1 MIKNYKHIIW
11 DWNGTL
17 FNDVELCVNIMNGLL
32 RKRNINQLTI
42 DDYKNIFTFPVSDYY
57 AKVGFDFSVESFEKV
72 GKEWMDEYE
81 ARKSESTLHPGARDI
96 LEKISKLGKGQSI
109 LSAYSQ
115 HTLVEI
121 VEHYNLTPYFSHLV
135 GLDHIYATSKVEL
148 GLNLIRRLELKEE
161 EAVLIGDTV
170 HDYDVA
176 KEIGADCI
184 LIANGHQCRNTL
196 LKCGTKVL
204 NDINEI
210 FID

>member
-17 FNDVELCVNIMNGLL
+17 FNDVELCVDIMNGLL
-32 RKRNINQLTI
+32 KKRDIRQLTV
-42 DDYKNIFTFPVSDYY
+42 DDYKNIFTFPVSEYY
-57 AKVGFDFSVESFEKV
+57 AKVGFDFTKESFEKV

-81 ARKSESTLHPGARDI
+81 TRKSESTLHPGTRDV
-96 LEKISKLGKGQSI
+96 LEKISRMGKGQSI
-109 LSAYSQ
+109 LSAYSR
-115 HTLVEI
+115 HTLVDI
-121 VEHYNLTPYFSHLV
+121 VEHYKLTSYFTHLV

-148 GLNLIRRLELKEE
+148 GMDLIRRLELKEE

-184 LIANGHQCRNTL
+184 LIADGHQCKDTL
-196 LKCGTKVL
+196 LKCGTTVL
-204 NDINEI
+204 NNINDI